1 MVLELGFWQFRPAN
15 LKLPNFKV
23 AERHT
28 FDLVYTALVQQR
40 LGAVLQGIILFPAFT
55 YPLCS
60 RRYYIAHCGTT
71 TKQNVII
78 IRCDIYIYID
88 VVLSFGKGA
97 PRFFMPIACHTTQ
110 LELY

>member
-23 AERHT
+23 AEPHT
-28 FDLVYTALVQQR
+28 GDLVYTALVQQR
-40 LGAVLQGIILFPAFT
+40 LGAVLLAIFLFPAFT
-55 YPLCS
+55 DPLCS

-71 TKQNVII
+71 MKHNAILM
-78 IRCDIYIYID
+78 RCDIFIYIE

-97 PRFFMPIACHTTQ
+97 PRFFMPIACHSTQ
-110 LELY
+110 LALY

>member
-78 IRCDIYIYID
+78 IRCDIYI
-88 VVLSFGKGA
+88 
-97 PRFFMPIACHTTQ
+97 
-110 LELY
+110 

>member
-40 LGAVLQGIILFPAFT
+40 LGAVLQGIILSLHLPILCVVGAIT
-55 YPLCS
+55 SPIVEPL
-60 RRYYIAHCGTT
+60 
-71 TKQNVII
+71 
-78 IRCDIYIYID
+78 
-88 VVLSFGKGA
+88 
-97 PRFFMPIACHTTQ
+97 
-110 LELY
+110 